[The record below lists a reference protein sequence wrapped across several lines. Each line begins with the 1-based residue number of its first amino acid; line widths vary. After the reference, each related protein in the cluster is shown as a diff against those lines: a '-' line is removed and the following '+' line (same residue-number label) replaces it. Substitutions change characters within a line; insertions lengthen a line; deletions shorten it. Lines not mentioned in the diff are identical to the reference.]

1 MRLLKPGFRAPH
13 SVPLLVNASGLALR
27 GIQFDYITPYSMSGN
42 LTLQYQLTSSMSV
55 QAGYVTSLARHLEVF
70 PGSNT
75 ITSLTSSA
83 LPFPDFGQNASYAA
97 TEGNS
102 AYHGL
107 QTKVEKRFAGG
118 LNFLATYTWSKVRT
132 DAHSLLRKYRR
143 YRART
148 FQVLEPGDSSLALS
162 ELR

>member
-1 MRLLKPGFRAPH
+1 
-13 SVPLLVNASGLALR
+13 
-27 GIQFDYITPYSMSGN
+27 MSGN

-107 QTKVEKRFAGG
+107 QTKVEKQFAGG
-118 LNFLATYTWSKVRT
+118 LNFLATFTWSKVRT
-132 DAHSLLRKYRR
+132 DSHDFLNVISVGGYRTPVVEGCEIHR
-143 YRART
+143 VIG
-148 FQVLEPGDSSLALS
+148 FGLF
-162 ELR
+162 